1 MKMHPALLQQLTAA
15 AAEVVAG
22 LEAAGLQPTHSALA
36 VAFEQIVQALPAAAP
51 PGARA
56 PAAAAA
62 AAAPIGPGQAQQR
75 FYSGVL
81 LSHMSSA
88 TSPRPAGSQLLEF
101 EQELATALSLSAAEG
116 DRAAQLGLDGEQ
128 TDINLAMAISASLSP
143 APAPSRVNPE
153 CGRPGGGGRGRC
165 DQAGWARVRDR
176 GGAAGAGGGGRLGG
190 AGDRDLVWLTV
201 AVAVSNNRVCKNK
214 CLAAPACGISNMRGP
229 KRSPPSFG
237 MRAQQRLER
246 IFESLVHTKAML

>member
-36 VAFEQIVQALPAAAP
+36 VAFEQIVQAMPAAAP
-51 PGARA
+51 PGTRA
-56 PAAAAA
+56 PAAA
-62 AAAPIGPGQAQQR
+62 AAAPIGPGQVQQR

-88 TSPRPAGSQLLEF
+88 TSPRPAGAPDLRGSAQPDLGRAGSQLLEF

-116 DRAAQLGLDGEQ
+116 DRTAQLELDGEQ

-143 APAPSRVNPE
+143 APAPSRVNTVVRSVAGPAAVDE
-153 CGRPGGGGRGRC
+153 AAVTKLVGLGFETAAAR
-165 DQAGWARVRDR
+165 QALE
-176 GGAAGAGGGGRLGG
+176 AAGG
-190 AGDRDLVWLTV
+190 
-201 AVAVSNNRVCKNK
+201 SEE
-214 CLAAPACGISNMRGP
+214 LAIEIL
-229 KRSPPSFG
+229 FG
-237 MRAQQRLER
+237 
-246 IFESLVHTKAML
+246 

>member
-36 VAFEQIVQALPAAAP
+36 VAFEQIVQAMPAAAP

-88 TSPRPAGSQLLEF
+88 TSPRPAGAPDLRGSAQPDLGRAGSQLLEF

-116 DRAAQLGLDGEQ
+116 DRTAQLELDGEQ

-143 APAPSRVNPE
+143 APAPSRVNTVVRSVAGPAAVDE
-153 CGRPGGGGRGRC
+153 AAVTKLVGLGFETAAAR
-165 DQAGWARVRDR
+165 QALE
-176 GGAAGAGGGGRLGG
+176 AAGG
-190 AGDRDLVWLTV
+190 
-201 AVAVSNNRVCKNK
+201 SEE
-214 CLAAPACGISNMRGP
+214 LAIEIL
-229 KRSPPSFG
+229 FG
-237 MRAQQRLER
+237 
-246 IFESLVHTKAML
+246 

>member
-36 VAFEQIVQALPAAAP
+36 VAFEQIVQAMPAAAP

-56 PAAAAA
+56 PAAAAAA

-88 TSPRPAGSQLLEF
+88 TSPRPAGAPDLRGSAQPDLGRAGSQLLEF
-101 EQELATALSLSAAEG
+101 EQELATVLSLSAAEG
-116 DRAAQLGLDGEQ
+116 DRAAQLELDGEQ

-201 AVAVSNNRVCKNK
+201 AVAVSNYRV
-214 CLAAPACGISNMRGP
+214 
-229 KRSPPSFG
+229 
-237 MRAQQRLER
+237 
-246 IFESLVHTKAML
+246 